1 MLSTVSSV
9 AAVAGISCIRP
20 SAPFGERASLRTR
33 LHRDHRAQQRPVHAR
48 IQRRLRDQPV
58 VQGRRRSVPRQS
70 QPRRPDDQARP
81 ARAPD
86 RAPARTSGTAARCA
100 RPPGQGPR
108 AMPDIA
114 LGHLHAA
121 PDPMGILVAVGLHA
135 APRGA
140 SAAPAA
146 RTSSA
151 AQPPTRARKARAP
164 RRKNGWRH
172 GWTPTISGKARRAA
186 RRTEGLMLP
195 PGRACRSCLRTNA
208 RSPAQIKGKTGTA
221 LRLLADAPLHK
232 MPVVM
237 GMS

>member
-20 SAPFGERASLRTR
+20 SAPWASGHRCGIPTPPRSPRSAAPGPRPNPAPPARSARRAGP
-33 LHRDHRAQQRPVHAR
+33 AAVRPKAE
-48 IQRRLRDQPV
+48 PASAP
-58 VQGRRRSVPRQS
+58 RRSGPAG
-70 QPRRPDDQARP
+70 AR
-81 ARAPD
+81 PD

-121 PDPMGILVAVGLHA
+121 PDPMGILAAVGLHGRRA
-135 APRGA
+135 ARA

-151 AQPPTRARKARAP
+151 ASRRRAPGRRAP

-172 GWTPTISGKARRAA
+172 GWTPTISGKAPGAQA
-186 RRTEGLMLP
+186 RRTEGLMLRR
-195 PGRACRSCLRTNA
+195 RAGLVAPAYGLMHDLRPRSRKN
-208 RSPAQIKGKTGTA
+208 RDGTKA
-221 LRLLADAPLHK
+221 FGGCAVA
-232 MPVVM
+232 
-237 GMS
+237 